1 MLKEKL
7 CHSNT
12 VVESSVHHWSP
23 AILRGDSNHD
33 TNDDVIKYLGS
44 LGGSVTFCASD
55 TSAFEFSKILTTSIC
70 PALMANINGVR
81 PL

>member
-33 TNDDVIKYLGS
+33 TNDDVIKYLGTLGTLLPFVQVIHLRLS
-44 LGGSVTFCASD
+44 SGGSS
-55 TSAFEFSKILTTSIC
+55 
-70 PALMANINGVR
+70 
-81 PL
+81 PLQYVQL